1 MIIKTAYSSWKHTN
15 SPSCFPQADPF
26 TPRIPPTANRG
37 AKRTTENI
45 PYAAPVISSSV
56 ASLLTLPESSFTDS
70 YSVNANICADDAHL
84 QYTRHFLGV
93 YHIFSMPIITILKLC
108 VLHRLVLHSS
118 LSIKHKWIFFS
129 TFECQWCIRCLW
141 LNVFLSRFSC
151 VCVFFLTSRYIII
164 WQENLVFNLPQK
176 NIEMLL
182 PFQGWHYQS
191 TFHQGFA
198 PFCRSREANSLVF
211 CCLGTEETLKTAQK
225 SFHHEKACGRLQ

>member
-26 TPRIPPTANRG
+26 TPCIPPNANRG

-70 YSVNANICADDAHL
+70 YSVNVNICADDEHL
-84 QYTRHFLGV
+84 QYTRHFLRV
-93 YHIFSMPIITILKLC
+93 YHIFSMPIITILKLS

-118 LSIKHKWIFFS
+118 LSIKHKWNFFKHFWVSMVHQMFVIECFSFTFFS
-129 TFECQWCIRCLW
+129 
-141 LNVFLSRFSC
+141 
-151 VCVFFLTSRYIII
+151 
-164 WQENLVFNLPQK
+164 QK
-176 NIEMLL
+176 SIEMFL

-198 PFCRSREANSLVF
+198 SFCLSREANSLVF